1 MTHPD
6 SGNDSVNDP
15 DDKIAIDAVLL
26 GEGRHPDP
34 FTVLGRHGDGPQSIV
49 RAFWPGARQIV
60 LTDIGEP
67 LQRLPGT
74 DLFQWRGPATALP
87 LHYRLTWTDAD
98 GREFTA
104 YDPYCFPPQLSLYLS
119 LIHI

>member
-34 FTVLGRHGDGPQSIV
+34 FTVLGRHGDG
-49 RAFWPGARQIV
+49 
-60 LTDIGEP
+60 
-67 LQRLPGT
+67 
-74 DLFQWRGPATALP
+74 
-87 LHYRLTWTDAD
+87 
-98 GREFTA
+98 
-104 YDPYCFPPQLSLYLS
+104 LS
-119 LIHI
+119 LIHISEPTRPY